1 MIHKLCE
8 KPSWGFVCL
17 FSDYLCCSCS
27 KVSLF
32 GFFFNKTSHNDVLGV
47 INTNNIL
54 LVWQNIILYS
64 MMNIT

>member
-1 MIHKLCE
+1 MRSL
-8 KPSWGFVCL
+8 PGVLFVC
-17 FSDYLCCSCS
+17 FQTIYAVAVAKSLC
-27 KVSLF
+27 L

-54 LVWQNIILYS
+54 LVWQNIILCS